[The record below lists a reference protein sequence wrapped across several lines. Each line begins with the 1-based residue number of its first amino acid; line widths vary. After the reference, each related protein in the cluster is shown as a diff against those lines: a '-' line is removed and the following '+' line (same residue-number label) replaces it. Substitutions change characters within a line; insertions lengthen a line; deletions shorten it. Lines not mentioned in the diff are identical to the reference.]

1 MKIGILT
8 FHCAH
13 NYGAVLQ
20 CFALQEVLK
29 SLGHDVKVI
38 DYRPSYLVYAYKTLK
53 LILSRHPR
61 WMLKHTIIEFL
72 KFSKEKRRHQVFS
85 EFIEGKLDLSPR
97 CDAISFVS
105 NMDAYIFGSDQI
117 WNPGIT
123 SGFDDIYWGRLPFEK
138 GNRKYITYA
147 VSMGKESM
155 TSEEQRRIEDNLK
168 NFDAVSVRESSLKN
182 LLAPLTDKRVVQVL
196 DPTLLVP
203 RTVWNKLDDNVEEGK
218 YILVYQVRQDPNTMK
233 IAKHIAQQINAKIV
247 ILEAAVN
254 WRNESERKSCASPED
269 FVAYIKHASCVV
281 TTSFH
286 GTAFSVIFNKPF
298 YTLKF
303 GDSTDAR
310 SRSLLHSLH
319 LENRMIDKRDR
330 PSFSDIDYS
339 EANEALNQWR
349 KESMNFLIESL
360 GQKK

>member
-20 CFALQEVLK
+20 CYALQEVLK
-29 SLGHDVKVI
+29 SLGHNVKVI
-38 DYRPSYLVYAYKTLK
+38 DYRPTYLVNCYKTLK
-53 LILSRHPR
+53 LTVSRHPR
-61 WMLKHTIIEFL
+61 WLLKHTVKEFL
-72 KFSKEKRRHQVFS
+72 KFSREKRRHQAFS
-85 EFIEGKLDLSPR
+85 RFIESRLDLSPR
-97 CDAISFVS
+97 SDGKFFVS

-117 WNPGIT
+117 WSPAIT
-123 SGFDDIYWGRLPFEK
+123 RGFDDIYWGKLPFNK
-138 GNRKYITYA
+138 GNKKYITYA
-147 VSMGKESM
+147 ASLGKESL
-155 TSEEQRRIEDNLK
+155 TEEEKECVSENLK

-182 LLAPLTDKRVVQVL
+182 LLAPLTDKKVEQVL
-196 DPTLLVP
+196 DPTLLAP
-203 RTVWNKLDDNVEEGK
+203 CAVWDKLDDKIEEGK
-218 YILVYQVRQDPNTMK
+218 YVLVYQVRQDPNTMA
-233 IAKHIAQQINAKIV
+233 IARHIAQQINAKIV
-247 ILEAAVN
+247 ILEAYVN

-298 YTLKF
+298 YCLKF
-303 GDSTDAR
+303 SDSTDAR
-310 SRSLLHSLH
+310 SKSLLRSLH

-339 EANEALNQWR
+339 EANVVLNQWR
-349 KESMNFLIESL
+349 KDSMAFLQESL
-360 GQKK
+360 G